1 MFKNLNIGPRL
12 GVGFAIV
19 LALLIGTT
27 LLAWTGLKSTHRT
40 TEEIAAVQKRLS
52 LTQEWA
58 EHTTLNVNRVM
69 AQAVSRNDPRVVQHF
84 TPLIEQSS
92 KEVSRLQ
99 SELDAAITTERGKA
113 MLKQIGERRAEYME
127 LRKRFFDMLQGE
139 DYGAAQDMLTKGL
152 MPAAARYSGAQQDM
166 IAAQRALVQDA
177 VAASDRRVAR
187 QITLLLTL
195 AGVAVGLA
203 GFVGWAITRS
213 VTEPLREAVQATE
226 AVARGDLTREVV
238 VDRRDELG
246 QLLQGLATMRE
257 SLVNTV
263 GQVRHATDSI
273 HTASA
278 EIATGNQDLSART
291 EQTASNLQ
299 ETAASM
305 EQLTSTVR
313 QSADAARQAN
323 QLAVT
328 AAETAQR
335 GGQAAGQVASTMDEI
350 NQASRKIADIISVID
365 GIAFQTNILALNAA
379 VEAARAGEQGRGF
392 AVVAGE
398 VRNLAQR
405 SAEAAK
411 EIKEL
416 INASVEKV
424 ETGSGLVMAAGQTMN
439 EIVSSVQRVT
449 DIIGEISA
457 AAGEQSEGIGQVNTA
472 VSHLDQ
478 MTQQNAALVEQSTAA
493 AQSMREQA
501 TRLAEVVQVFRLR
514 A

>member
-12 GVGFAIV
+12 GLGFGVV
-19 LALLIGTT
+19 LLLLIGTT
-27 LLAWTGLKSTHRT
+27 ALAWFALQTTHRA
-40 TEEIAAVQKRLS
+40 TEEIASVQKRLT

-58 EHTTLNVNRVM
+58 SQTTVNINRVM

-84 TPLIEQSS
+84 APLMEQSS

-99 SELDAAITTERGKA
+99 SELEAAITSDRGKA
-113 MLKQIGERRAEYME
+113 MLKQITERRAEY
-127 LRKRFFDMLQGE
+127 LAVRKRFFEALQGE
-139 DYGAAQDMLTKGL
+139 DYAAAQDMLAKELT
-152 MPAAARYSGAQQDM
+152 PAAARYSDIQHEM
-166 IAAQRALVQDA
+166 IAGQRALVEQT
-177 VAASDRRVAR
+177 VAASDARVTR
-187 QITLLLTL
+187 QVTLLLTL
-195 AGVAVGLA
+195 AGIAVVLAAFVA
-203 GFVGWAITRS
+203 WAITRS
-213 VTEPLREAVQATE
+213 VIEPLREAVKATE
-226 AVARGDLTREVV
+226 AVARGDLTREVQ

-246 QLLQGLATMRE
+246 LLLQGLATMRE
-257 SLVNTV
+257 SLVKTV
-263 GQVRHATDSI
+263 GQVRQATDSI

-323 QLAVT
+323 QLAAT

-335 GGQAAGQVASTMDEI
+335 GGQVTTEVVSTMDQI

-398 VRNLAQR
+398 VRSLAQR

-416 INASVEKV
+416 INASVAKV
-424 ETGSGLVMAAGQTMN
+424 ETGSELVMAAGQTMN

-457 AAGEQSEGIGQVNTA
+457 AAGEQSDGIGQVNTA

-493 AQSMREQA
+493 AQSMRDQA

-514 A
+514 G